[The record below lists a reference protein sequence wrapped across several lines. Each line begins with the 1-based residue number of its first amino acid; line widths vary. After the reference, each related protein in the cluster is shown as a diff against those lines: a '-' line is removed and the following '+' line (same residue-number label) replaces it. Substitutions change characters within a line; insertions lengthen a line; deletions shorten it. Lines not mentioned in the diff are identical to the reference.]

1 MTLRLRASF
10 LSFVLGALLW
20 PLHASALRIEGMP
33 PETLSVRNAEVKVA
47 AGKLQVKVSDGRH
60 VSVDPW
66 PAFLPQ
72 QFGAQT
78 VTGERQILPAGPSD
92 RIAFVRA
99 SEAREWLVIGNGS
112 RRAAPMVGNWK
123 LQLSNGDWYAT
134 EGARTKKLSTDA
146 SHPTQLAV
154 DSERWCIYLLE
165 SRPLKPKPG
174 LAMEQEP
181 QLAWAAVR
189 LQGRKKQCRN

>member
-10 LSFVLGALLW
+10 LSFVFSALIW

-33 PETLSVRNAEVKVA
+33 PETLSVRNAEVKVE
-47 AGKLQVKVSDGRH
+47 AGKLQVKIPDGRH

-78 VTGERQILPAGPSD
+78 MRGQRQILPAGPSD
-92 RIAFVRA
+92 RIALARA
-99 SEAREWLVIGNGS
+99 SETREWLVIGNGS
-112 RRAAPMVGNWK
+112 RRAAHLVGNWK

-134 EGARTKKLSTDA
+134 EGAITKKLATEA
-146 SHPTQLAV
+146 ARPTQLAV
-154 DSERWCIYLLE
+154 GSERWCIYLLE
-165 SRPLKPKPG
+165 TRPLKSQPG
-174 LAMEQEP
+174 LALEQEP

-189 LQGRKKQCRN
+189 LQGRQKQCGN